1 MLRLHDPSSLDRV
14 ADPDL
19 RRLIELRF
27 SQVLDG
33 EPYDP
38 ERHGEWL
45 LVEPGDTG
53 EALEEATGVPILS
66 NPFAEVRFGHADFV
80 PVCEVLEQHAT
91 CYEMVFLMSDDGAGV
106 TFFIPKSPGIDAEL
120 LSLCAAFA
128 MPSAHSTSR

>member
-1 MLRLHDPSSLDRV
+1 MLRLHDRASWDRV
-14 ADPDL
+14 TDADL

-38 ERHGEWL
+38 ERHGEWI

-66 NPFAEVRFGHADFV
+66 NPFAEVCFGRPEFV
-80 PVCEVLEQHAT
+80 PVCEVLEEHRT
-91 CYEMVFLMSDDGAGV
+91 CYEFGILLSDDGAGV

-120 LSLCAAFA
+120 LRMCAAFA
-128 MPSAHSTSR
+128 VPATDLTSR

>member
-66 NPFAEVRFGHADFV
+66 NPFAEVRYGQLDFL
-80 PVCEVLEQHAT
+80 PVCEVLEEHAT
-91 CYEMVFLMSDDGAGV
+91 CHEMVYILNDDGAGV

-128 MPSAHSTSR
+128 TQSADSPSR